1 MESGVEPKFLFLES
15 GVEPQFLFLRGKETI
30 PEFKKLR
37 FDPTFQKLR
46 FDPTFLVGQAHGLG
60 DLLHSHR
67 RHFTDSRHTIIAV
80 GDAVG
85 I

>member
-1 MESGVEPKFLFLES
+1 MESGVEPE
-15 GVEPQFLFLRGKETI
+15 FLFLRGKEAI
-30 PEFKKLR
+30 PEFK
-37 FDPTFQKLR
+37 KLR

-67 RHFTDSRHTIIAV
+67 RYFTDGRYAIIAV
-80 GDAVG
+80 GDAIG